1 MYKCKRTL
9 TIFKSLFF
17 LIIIGIIAA
26 LIFVRGYLSNANER
40 LREQDYEIKTLTEK
54 RDYFEGRV
62 AFFKDQIK
70 SLVAGK
76 IPDLNELIFDQVIE
90 VNQDYVKNLVFSVS
104 KKSDQ
109 TRYEYQIV
117 LHNKTPIVVQPRV
130 KVLLFDR
137 TGLQIGISDLKGIKD
152 NVLIPGETRSLHAV
166 FDISLE
172 NRLPTYFLL
181 MVK

>member
-9 TIFKSLFF
+9 TLFKSAVF
-17 LIIIGIIAA
+17 LLVIGIIGG
-26 LIFVRGYLSNANER
+26 IFFVRGYVSSSIER
-40 LREQDYEIKTLTEK
+40 VREQDYEIKVLKGE
-54 RDYFEGRV
+54 RDFFQGRV

-70 SLVAGK
+70 SLVAGT
-76 IPDLNELIFDQVIE
+76 IPDLNELLFDQVIE
-90 VNQDYVKNLVFSVS
+90 VNQNYVKNLVFSVS
-104 KKSDQ
+104 KKSDE

-117 LHNKTPIVVQPRV
+117 LHNQTPIVVQPRI

-172 NRLPTYFLL
+172 NREPTYFLL
-181 MVK
+181 MVQ